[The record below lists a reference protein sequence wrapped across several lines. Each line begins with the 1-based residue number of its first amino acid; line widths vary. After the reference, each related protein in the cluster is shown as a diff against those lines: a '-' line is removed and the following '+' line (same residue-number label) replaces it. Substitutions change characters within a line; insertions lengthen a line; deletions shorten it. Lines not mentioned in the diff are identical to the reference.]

1 MQEKFV
7 CRQAPPRAA
16 LIGKIA
22 AGCIECAKFKV
33 AIRNSIIAYSP
44 ANDFD
49 TKIRYSH
56 GNLHYAALGFLLFLF
71 LPGPVIALSAHLRYL
86 PMSMMFACMT
96 FSCTSGELDVGGVSS
111 TRALR
116 SEAQIGAVG
125 GSLLSRLTFFFT
137 PPRSLSFGPVC
148 MMASPA

>member
-7 CRQAPPRAA
+7 RRQPPPRAA
-16 LIGKIA
+16 LIGETA
-22 AGCIECAKFKV
+22 AGWVECAKFKV
-33 AIRNSIIAYSP
+33 AIRNSIITYGL

-49 TKIRYSH
+49 TKIRGLH

-71 LPGPVIALSAHLRYL
+71 LPGPAIALSAHLRYL
-86 PMSMMFACMT
+86 PMSMMFACVT
-96 FSCTSGELDVGGVSS
+96 FSSTSGRLAVGGVSF

-125 GSLLSRLTFFFT
+125 GSLLSRLSFFFT
-137 PPRSLSFGPVC
+137 PPRSLSL
-148 MMASPA
+148 